1 MNRRS
6 HRGGHPGYDHEDSS
20 GSSDSSDSSSSDSDY
35 EEDMPVNGGSDIEDV
50 DPHQMVFEDDDHL
63 FDEEED
69 QLTLDD
75 ESGYMYSA
83 KMIYPPMEIDLDSDD
98 YDDDE
103 DVDFVYCKLIS
114 C

>member
-1 MNRRS
+1 
-6 HRGGHPGYDHEDSS
+6 
-20 GSSDSSDSSSSDSDY
+20 
-35 EEDMPVNGGSDIEDV
+35 MPVNGGSDIEDV

-83 KMIYPPMEIDLDSDD
+83 KMIYPPMEIDSDSDGTSGWRIQSIGCNQAKP
-98 YDDDE
+98 
-103 DVDFVYCKLIS
+103 VSHGSINW
-114 C
+114 